1 MIYNSYSFG
10 NQKHNLK
17 NGISI
22 KNFMNNIIESNDSLT
37 TQFNAIDKNKVLT
50 DDEFEEY
57 MIKQGL
63 KYWTNE
69 LSGSFLIFRSK
80 EKNQEL
86 GIDNL

>member
-1 MIYNSYSFG
+1 MS
-10 NQKHNLK
+10 
-17 NGISI
+17 
-22 KNFMNNIIESNDSLT
+22 NNVELNDNNSLT
-37 TQFNAIDKNKVLT
+37 AQFNVIDKNKELT

-69 LSGSFLIFRSK
+69 SAGSFIIFRSK
-80 EKNQEL
+80 EKNDEL

>member
-1 MIYNSYSFG
+1 MS
-10 NQKHNLK
+10 
-17 NGISI
+17 
-22 KNFMNNIIESNDSLT
+22 NNVELNDNNSLT
-37 TQFNAIDKNKVLT
+37 AQFNAMDKNKELT

>member
-1 MIYNSYSFG
+1 MSDNVELNG
-10 NQKHNLK
+10 NN
-17 NGISI
+17 
-22 KNFMNNIIESNDSLT
+22 SLT
-37 TQFNAIDKNKVLT
+37 AQFNAMDKNKELT

-69 LSGSFLIFRSK
+69 SEGSFLIFRSK
-80 EKNQEL
+80 EKNDEL

>member
-1 MIYNSYSFG
+1 M
-10 NQKHNLK
+10 
-17 NGISI
+17 
-22 KNFMNNIIESNDSLT
+22 
-37 TQFNAIDKNKVLT
+37 DKNKELT

-69 LSGSFLIFRSK
+69 SAGSFIIFRSK
-80 EKNQEL
+80 EKNDEL

>member
-1 MIYNSYSFG
+1 MSNNVELNG
-10 NQKHNLK
+10 NN
-17 NGISI
+17 
-22 KNFMNNIIESNDSLT
+22 SLT
-37 TQFNAIDKNKVLT
+37 AQFNAMDKNKELT

-69 LSGSFLIFRSK
+69 SGSFIIFRSK
-80 EKNQEL
+80 EKNDEL